1 MLNQGAH
8 SDLISKRKRHMTA
21 EERIAAVLA
30 LPEAAMLGP
39 EYSGKGKQH
48 LCIVTGLNGKPRK
61 PTAHASVHQA
71 LRDLGI
77 DARGNGLDTWPGNWL
92 INERKSL
99 KLGQSTTIQTPDGTL
114 IEMRLVFSTP
124 SSRHLS
130 NPVISR
136 AVK

>member
-1 MLNQGAH
+1 ME
-8 SDLISKRKRHMTA
+8 A
-21 EERIAAVLA
+21 EERIAAALA
-30 LPEAAMLGP
+30 LTEAAMLGP
-39 EYSGKGKQH
+39 EYTGRGKEH
-48 LCIVTGLNGKPRK
+48 LCIVTRVNGKPRK

-77 DARGNGLDTWPGNWL
+77 DARGNGSDTWPDSWL
-92 INERKSL
+92 INERKAL

-124 SSRHLS
+124 SSRRLL

-136 AVK
+136 TVK